1 MTAEPM
7 FTLTQFTIFMI
18 VMLLLMRIVAE
29 LIVKYQDKKEAHQHQ
44 INDTD
49 EHTNTRKYYNKKIS

>member
-18 VMLLLMRIVAE
+18 VMLLLSRVIAE
-29 LIVKYQDKKEAHQHQ
+29 LIVLYQDKKTHAVRQHQHEQ
-44 INDTD
+44 NKTI
-49 EHTNTRKYYNKKIS
+49 KYNYNKKIS